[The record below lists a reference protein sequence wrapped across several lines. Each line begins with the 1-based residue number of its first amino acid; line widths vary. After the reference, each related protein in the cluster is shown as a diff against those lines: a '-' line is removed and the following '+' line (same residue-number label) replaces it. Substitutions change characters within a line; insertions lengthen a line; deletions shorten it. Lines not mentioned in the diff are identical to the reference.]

1 MRSFILAVL
10 LSISTALAQSGKQN
24 LIISQVYFTGS
35 KTPSAG
41 TYFSDQF
48 IQIYNNSAD
57 TVYTDSLFIGDVY
70 GNSGQINASSQPTP
84 YASITDSVYL
94 SNVWMIPGTGKQ
106 HPLAPG
112 KSIIIA
118 QDGIDHKN
126 DPNGNANSPVNLS
139 GADWETYNERPD
151 NKDAD
156 APGVPN
162 LTRVYFTGGFD
173 WLMTVF
179 GPAVVIFT
187 AKDTLNDLISA
198 PVPGSTIA
206 PRKRLHVSKII
217 DGFEALMNASSS
229 TYKRIPASV
238 DAGFVY
244 ASGTYTTETARR
256 KKNNSQLING
266 RRSFFDTNNSTE
278 DFEITK
284 EVQTTGVQKSVSQ
297 LPADFSLSQNYPNPF
312 NPSTTIQY
320 SIPTNAFVQ
329 LKVYDI
335 LGNEVAIILSGDQA
349 AGAYSATFNAA
360 SFSSGVY
367 FYRLTAGNLV
377 QVKQMQLLK

>member
-1 MRSFILAVL
+1 MRSLAL
-10 LSISTALAQSGKQN
+10 LLLLTSAIVFSQSTKQN
-24 LIISQVYFTGS
+24 LIIKQVYYTGS
-35 KTPSAG
+35 KTPAAG

-48 IQIYNNSAD
+48 IEIYNNSAD

-84 YASITDSVYL
+84 FASIQDSVYL
-94 SNVWMIPGTGKQ
+94 SNVWMIPGSGKQ

-118 QDGIDHKN
+118 QDGINHKT
-126 DPNGNANSPVNLS
+126 DPNGNANSPVDLS
-139 GADWETYNERPD
+139 TANWETYNERPD
-151 NKDAD
+151 NRDAD

-173 WLMTVF
+173 WLLTVF

-187 AKDTLNDLISA
+187 AKDSVNDLISA

-206 PRKRLHVSKII
+206 ARKRLHVSKII

-229 TYKRIPASV
+229 TYKRIPTSV

-244 ASGTYTTETARR
+244 ASGTYTSETSRRKIVNSQMFGARR
-256 KKNNSQLING
+256 F
-266 RRSFFDTNNSTE
+266 FFDTNNSTE
-278 DFEITK
+278 DFEVTG
-284 EVQTTGVQKSVSQ
+284 EVKTTG
-297 LPADFSLSQNYPNPF
+297 LSRSDSRTPGNFALEQNYPNPF
-312 NPSTTIQY
+312 NPATTIRF
-320 SIPTNAFVQ
+320 SLPARSFVR
-329 LKVYDI
+329 LSVYDV
-335 LGNEVAIILSGDQA
+335 LGNEVAVLLNGDQTE
-349 AGAYSATFNAA
+349 GMHSVPFNAS

-367 FYRLTAGNLV
+367 FYQLSTGARIET
-377 QVKQMQLLK
+377 KRMQLIK